1 MLGSIREIVDFRQAC
16 CGQPNMYMAGSKC
29 QVTGATSTA
38 PLALPAKPPIYCGD
52 DATKCVMGAKQ
63 MMVWNQATGNN
74 VSPPNGVSPAYRT
87 IMGYSLGTNSIPWQ
101 W

>member
-1 MLGSIREIVDFRQAC
+1 
-16 CGQPNMYMAGSKC
+16 MYMAGYKC

-38 PLALPAKPPIYCGD
+38 PLALPVKPPIYYGD
-52 DATKCVMGAKQ
+52 DATKCVKGAKQ
-63 MMVWNQATGNN
+63 MMAWNQATGNN
-74 VSPPNGVSPAYRT
+74 VSPPNGISPAYGT